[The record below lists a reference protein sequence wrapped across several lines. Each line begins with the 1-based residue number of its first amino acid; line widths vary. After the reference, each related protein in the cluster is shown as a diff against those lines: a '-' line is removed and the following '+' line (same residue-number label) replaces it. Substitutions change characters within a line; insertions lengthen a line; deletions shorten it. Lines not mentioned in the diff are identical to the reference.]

1 MFKRLRSGLTLTQK
15 ESGTAYLFLL
25 PILVL
30 YVMFIVLPIIITFY
44 LSFTEYSVLT
54 PPKWVGLHNYKYLF
68 FEDDIFKLSII
79 NTLLFVVESIFP
91 AILLA
96 LLFAMLLNR
105 PLWLRGFFR
114 SCIYLPYI
122 TPIVAVALVWVF
134 LYDPSKEG
142 FVNYLMSWFG
152 IRPISWLQSIR
163 WALPSMVL
171 MSIWKTVG
179 YYMILFLAG
188 LQGIPDRYYEAAN
201 IDGASRLQ
209 QFWYITLP
217 LLKPATI
224 FVLIVATIY
233 AFQVFQEPYILTQ
246 GGPGNSTTT
255 IVYWFYLVSFRS
267 LDFGR
272 GAAIS
277 FILGITIFIFSIGYL
292 KGLKGIE

>member
-15 ESGTAYLFLL
+15 ETGTAYLFLL
-25 PILVL
+25 PMLVL
-30 YVMFIVLPIIITFY
+30 YMIFVVLPMIITFY

-68 FEDDIFKLSII
+68 FEDDIFKSSII
-79 NTLLFVVESIFP
+79 NTFLFVVQSIFP

-134 LYDPSKEG
+134 LYEPSKEG
-142 FVNYLMSWFG
+142 FMNYMLSLFG
-152 IRPISWLQSIR
+152 ISPISWLQSIR
-163 WALPSMVL
+163 WALPSIAF

-188 LQGIPDRYYEAAN
+188 LQGIPNRYYEAAN
-201 IDGASRLQ
+201 IDGANRVQ

-217 LLKPATI
+217 LLKPATV

-267 LDFGR
+267 LYFGR

-277 FILGITIFIFSIGYL
+277 FLLGIMIFVFSIGYL
-292 KGLKGIE
+292 RGLRLR